1 MLSNS
6 LIALL
11 EKKRSSLSKIE
22 NEILDYIL
30 LHLSD
35 IGTKTIYEVSDDLL
49 SQLLLSPERL
59 NI

>member
-22 NEILDYIL
+22 NEILDYIF

-35 IGTKTIYEVSDDLL
+35 IGYFC
-49 SQLLLSPERL
+49 
-59 NI
+59 

>member
-22 NEILDYIL
+22 NEIL
-30 LHLSD
+30 
-35 IGTKTIYEVSDDLL
+35 IYL

>member
-22 NEILDYIL
+22 NEILDYIF

-35 IGTKTIYEVSDDLL
+35 IGTKRFMKYLMIYL